1 MARLVRASVAVPAAE
16 VERAVAAFENAG
28 VFNSVIEW
36 DVPEPVEEP
45 WPGHQQRT
53 ERAEVAAYLAPQRWS
68 QIAPRLQAA
77 LADLWGQSPPQA
89 HAANVPNRNW
99 RTAWHEH
106 FPLVRIPGTPAI
118 VVRPPQIGYEAKP
131 GEIVIDLAP
140 GLAFGTGLHQ
150 STRLS
155 LALLAETVREGM
167 SVLDVGTGSG
177 ILAVAAANLGAA
189 SVVATDIDP
198 LAVEAAEDTARRNRL
213 SERIEVRE
221 QSVPAG
227 ERFELVVA
235 NLTADLLQ
243 GLADELAAALE
254 PGGCLIASGL
264 IERRRDEV
272 VEAFGRRGLAVVGE
286 RSEDEWRGLV
296 FGRRVPDS
304 L

>member
-1 MARLVRASVAVPAAE
+1 MARLVRAFVAVPAAE
-16 VERAVAAFENAG
+16 VERAVAAFEIAG
-28 VFNSVIEW
+28 IFSSVIEW
-36 DVPEPVEEP
+36 DVAEPVEEP
-45 WPGHQQRT
+45 WPGYEQRT

-77 LADLWGQSPPQA
+77 LADLWGQLPPQA

-118 VVRPPQIGYEAKP
+118 VVRPPQIDYEPKP

-213 SERIEVRE
+213 PERIEVRE

-243 GLADELAAALE
+243 GLADELVAALE
-254 PGGCLIASGL
+254 PGGRLIASGL